1 MTSPGLA
8 IRLRPEILRFALDME
23 ENLLRNDHK
32 GGWEGMT
39 VNQLFL
45 RLVQETLELTAAL
58 EADCPTDIISEC
70 ADIGNFA
77 MMIAEKT
84 KKEVI
89 I

>member
-1 MTSPGLA
+1 MTPPGLA
-8 IRLRPEILRFALDME
+8 IRLRPEVLRFALDME
-23 ENLLRNDHK
+23 EKLLRNDHK
-32 GGWEGMT
+32 DNWTGMT

-58 EADCPTDIISEC
+58 EADSKTDIISEC

-77 MMIAEKT
+77 MMIAEKM
-84 KKEVI
+84 KMEVI